1 MAITS
6 FQPWHGSEGMGF
18 RRLTDVG
25 KRVRRIANNILKSGQ
40 QQCRLEKRKI
50 PPDSSKIRSAAA
62 GKGCAM
68 RTVRFL
74 LCVLAFAVFSAQ
86 ARSQQTPAPKKITI
100 TGKLTRVMAI
110 GGETSGWSLEL
121 KQQITLEGKKM
132 RSVEV
137 TGSAEDLE
145 RFKDRRVTA
154 VGTLAHHTGMERGDY
169 MVLEISSIR
178 AMK

>member
-1 MAITS
+1 
-6 FQPWHGSEGMGF
+6 
-18 RRLTDVG
+18 
-25 KRVRRIANNILKSGQ
+25 LKSG

-50 PPDSSKIRSAAA
+50 PPVSSKILRAAA
-62 GKGCAM
+62 GKESAM

-74 LCVLAFAVFSAQ
+74 FCLLAFAVFSAPEWP
-86 ARSQQTPAPKKITI
+86 QQTAPAKKVTI

-121 KQQITLEGKKM
+121 KRPITLEGKKM

-137 TGSAEDLE
+137 TGSAAELE

-154 VGTLAHHTGMERGDY
+154 LGTLAHHTGMERGDY

-178 AMK
+178 AVK

>member
-1 MAITS
+1 
-6 FQPWHGSEGMGF
+6 
-18 RRLTDVG
+18 
-25 KRVRRIANNILKSGQ
+25 
-40 QQCRLEKRKI
+40 
-50 PPDSSKIRSAAA
+50 
-62 GKGCAM
+62 M

-86 ARSQQTPAPKKITI
+86 ARPQQTAAPKKITI

-121 KQQITLEGKKM
+121 KHQITLEGKKM

-137 TGSAEDLE
+137 IGPPEELEKLKGQRVIAEGAL
-145 RFKDRRVTA
+145 V
-154 VGTLAHHTGMERGDY
+154 HHTGMERGDY

-178 AMK
+178 AVK